1 MTGPSL
7 GILKVPRGRTSRKK
21 MLVMIFHNP
30 IITSYASAFESIAA
44 QQEKSDV
51 VGVSFILWGVGK
63 KAKPGRTRRTDLTCA
78 GCISP
83 SELVQFPTF
92 SVRRKS
98 PFWGQRLCPPLGT
111 QSSKLAHWCSRWLCS
126 GHEGPVYVH
135 PQMLDFTFS
144 YAIQG
149 PLVCFLGTI
158 MLLV

>member
-21 MLVMIFHNP
+21 TLVMIFHNP

-51 VGVSFILWGVGK
+51 VGVSFILWGVGE
-63 KAKPGRTRRTDLTCA
+63 KAKPGQTRRTDLACA

-92 SVRRKS
+92 SVIRLRRKS
-98 PFWGQRLCPPLGT
+98 LFGGQRLCPPLGT
-111 QSSKLAHWCSRWLCS
+111 QSSKLTRWCSRWLYS
-126 GHEGPVYVH
+126 GHEELVHVH
-135 PQMLDFTFS
+135 PQMLASPSLMRYRALWYVF
-144 YAIQG
+144 
-149 PLVCFLGTI
+149 LVH
-158 MLLV
+158 